1 MGDIRAKVNEPLRLS
16 ILPLL
21 NNWILVRTKS
31 KHISRGYIRHRLK
44 LRLFSSYRNWIL
56 FPLLELIFSRFI
68 LGALAV
74 LSLLAS
80 QCVIRMDY
88 QLCTVSFDRLLG
100 LLG

>member
-31 KHISRGYIRHRLK
+31 KQGGIRHRLK

-56 FPLLELIFSRFI
+56 FPLLELTFSRFL

-88 QLCTVSFDRLLG
+88 QLCIVSFDRLLG